1 MDGRDDAYTQTM
13 ADAPRFTLPD
23 PIIDGKEQRSLESLT
38 ARYQKML
45 EPGIVRKMG
54 DKIVD
59 IVPQQIKQIGQDAAQ
74 SIAQAQIYQQ
84 MLKVIADG
92 FSQVEQRVVKYT
104 LSQDD
109 VLAQVNKLDLGN
121 EYLSLDELCL
131 ARSYTLSKVVD
142 SVKTQNMGVAAIEGG
157 ATGAVGFAGLPF
169 SLVLNTFQCFR
180 AVQNVALIYGYDV
193 KNDPDELGIAGAV
206 FANSMAP
213 SADNEIGGLGA
224 AVGKVMMIAEAGVV
238 KIAAGKGWGEMI
250 SKGGVPLLIAQMRA
264 LANKAAAKALDKAGQ
279 QGLEKSIFNRVFQMI
294 GRKLPLKTVQKG
306 VPIIGGV
313 IGAGVDT
320 WQIARCIDYANI
332 FYQKRFIFE
341 KQTRIAMLTGSGMND
356 ASITAEVSEA

>member
-1 MDGRDDAYTQTM
+1 M

-45 EPGIVRKMG
+45 EPGIARKMG

-74 SIAQAQIYQQ
+74 SIAQSQIYQQ

-92 FSQVEQRVVKYT
+92 FSQVEQRVAKYT

-157 ATGAVGFAGLPF
+157 ATAV
-169 SLVLNTFQCFR
+169 
-180 AVQNVALIYGYDV
+180 
-193 KNDPDELGIAGAV
+193 
-206 FANSMAP
+206 
-213 SADNEIGGLGA
+213 
-224 AVGKVMMIAEAGVV
+224 
-238 KIAAGKGWGEMI
+238 
-250 SKGGVPLLIAQMRA
+250 
-264 LANKAAAKALDKAGQ
+264 LDG
-279 QGLEKSIFNRVFQMI
+279 
-294 GRKLPLKTVQKG
+294 
-306 VPIIGGV
+306 
-313 IGAGVDT
+313 
-320 WQIARCIDYANI
+320 
-332 FYQKRFIFE
+332 
-341 KQTRIAMLTGSGMND
+341 
-356 ASITAEVSEA
+356 